1 MKKRLIVALT
11 IVSII
16 SILTCG
22 IFATISYR
30 DNYYENTRQRL
41 IQDID
46 YVSGNLLSDF
56 LETGN
61 AQELEDFSTS
71 TYIRM
76 TVVEED
82 GTVLYDS
89 LKDASE
95 LDNHRYR
102 PEIVG
107 AFNGEITSETRYSKT
122 FTDDMLYV
130 AAPYYNGD
138 DQIIGVIRLA
148 MPLNALDTA
157 VFEMINNI
165 IFVLLATIIATLLL
179 VTYFVNRELKPLEE
193 VSTFAQKIATGKF
206 GSELTM
212 IREDEI
218 GELVESLNQMS
229 RQLKTFFDEMDHK
242 NSELTSI
249 LSSMN
254 HGVIAIDDENYIVHL
269 NEAAKKLLSISNQDD
284 LSGKNILEVYRESFM
299 YDLMVKLDETGM
311 DKERFESRLN
321 DNQIIRVSVNPMI
334 ENKSEI
340 TGHIIVLE
348 DITLVKN
355 LEKMRRDFVA
365 NVSHELK
372 TPITTIKG
380 FIETIQENDIRDQ
393 ETLDR
398 FYNIIFEESNR
409 LSRLVSDIL
418 VLSQLENSQGIKKE
432 EALLNIHDEV
442 HQIFDLLG
450 IGARVKGIELLISGK
465 DDIKICFKPD
475 EFRQMMI
482 NLVDNGIKYSDP
494 NGKIEVHVDE
504 TDDHVAITVSD
515 QGYGIPKKDIDRIF
529 ERFYR
534 VDKSRSKE
542 KGGTGLGLAI
552 VKHIIINNNGT
563 IRVESQVGT
572 GTTFYLSFPR

>member
-22 IFATISYR
+22 VFAIISYR

-46 YVSGNLLSDF
+46 YVSNNLLPDF
-56 LETGN
+56 LANSN
-61 AQELEDFSTS
+61 AQELEEFSTA

-76 TVVEED
+76 TVVKAD

-107 AFNGEITSETRYSKT
+107 AFNGDITSESRYSQT
-122 FTDDMLYV
+122 FMDDMLYV
-130 AAPYYNGD
+130 AAPYLGD
-138 DQIIGVIRLA
+138 DGQITGVIRLA
-148 MPLNALDTA
+148 MPLNALDSA

-165 IFVLLATIIATLLL
+165 IFVLLATIVATLIL
-179 VTYFVNRELKPLEE
+179 VTFFVNRELKPLEE
-193 VSTFAQKIATGKF
+193 VSRFAQKIATGKF
-206 GSELTM
+206 GNELTM

-249 LSSMN
+249 LASMN

-269 NEAAKKLLSISNQDD
+269 NEAGKKLLNITNTKD
-284 LSGKNILEVYRESFM
+284 LTGKNILEVYRESFM
-299 YDLMVKLDETGM
+299 YELMVKLDETGM
-311 DKERFESRLN
+311 DKASFESRLN
-321 DNQIIRVSVNPMI
+321 ENQIIRVSVNPMI

-348 DITLVKN
+348 DITPLKN

-380 FIETIQENDIRDQ
+380 FVETIQENEITDQ
-393 ETLDR
+393 NTLNR
-398 FYNIIFEESNR
+398 FYNIISEESDR

-418 VLSQLENSQGIKKE
+418 VLSQLENSVGIKKE
-432 EALLNIHDEV
+432 QQLLNVQNEV

-450 IGARVKGIELLISGK
+450 MGARAKGIELLFSGDK
-465 DDIKICFKPD
+465 QAEIFFKPD

-482 NLVDNGIKYSDP
+482 NLVDNGIKYSEADK
-494 NGKIEVHVDE
+494 KIEVIVRE
-504 TDDHVAITVSD
+504 TEDKIEIVVKDD
-515 QGYGIPKKDIDRIF
+515 GFGIPSQDIDRIF

-552 VKHIIINNNGT
+552 VKHIIINNKGT
-563 IRVESQVGT
+563 IRVESRVGR
-572 GTTFYLSFPR
+572 GTAFYISFPR

>member
-1 MKKRLIVALT
+1 MKKRLILALT

-22 IFATISYR
+22 VFATISYR

-46 YVSGNLLSDF
+46 YVGGNLLPDF

-71 TYIRM
+71 TFIRM
-76 TVVEED
+76 TLVEED

-107 AFNGEITSETRYSKT
+107 AFAGEITSETRYSKT

-130 AAPYYNGD
+130 AAPYYNEAN
-138 DQIIGVIRLA
+138 QIIGVIRLA
-148 MPLNALDTA
+148 MPLNALDSA

-179 VTYFVNRELKPLEE
+179 VTYFVNRELKPLDE

-229 RQLKTFFDEMDHK
+229 RQLKTFFNEMDHK

-269 NEAAKKLLSISNQDD
+269 NEAAKKLLGLSSQDD

-311 DKERFESRLN
+311 DKARFESRLN
-321 DNQIIRVSVNPMI
+321 DDQIIRVSVNPMI

-380 FIETIQENDIRDQ
+380 FIETIQENEIRDQ

-418 VLSQLENSQGIKKE
+418 VLSQLENSQGIQKE
-432 EALLNIHDEV
+432 EELLNIRDEM

-450 IGARVKGIELLISGK
+450 IGAKLKEIELLFSGNENT
-465 DDIKICFKPD
+465 KILFKPD

-482 NLVDNGIKYSDP
+482 NLVDNAIKYSDP
-494 NGKIEVHVDE
+494 NGKIDVHVDE
-504 TDDHVAITVSD
+504 SDDQIAITVSD
-515 QGYGIPKKDIDRIF
+515 QGLGIPKKDIDRIF

-563 IRVESQVGT
+563 ISVESRVGT

>member
-1 MKKRLIVALT
+1 MKKRLILALT

-46 YVSGNLLSDF
+46 YVGGNLLPDF

-71 TYIRM
+71 TFIRM
-76 TVVEED
+76 TLVEED

-107 AFNGEITSETRYSKT
+107 AFAGEITSETRYSKT

-130 AAPYYNGD
+130 AAPYYNEAN
-138 DQIIGVIRLA
+138 QIIGVIRLA
-148 MPLNALDTA
+148 MPLNALDSA

-179 VTYFVNRELKPLEE
+179 VTYFVNRELKPLDE

-229 RQLKTFFDEMDHK
+229 RQLKTFFNEMDHK

-269 NEAAKKLLSISNQDD
+269 NEAAKKLLGLSSQDD

-311 DKERFESRLN
+311 DKARFESRLN
-321 DNQIIRVSVNPMI
+321 DDQIIRVSVNPMI

-380 FIETIQENDIRDQ
+380 FIETIQENEIRDQ

-418 VLSQLENSQGIKKE
+418 VLSQLENSQGIQKE
-432 EALLNIHDEV
+432 EELLNIHDEV

-450 IGARVKGIELLISGK
+450 IGAKLKEIELMFSGN
-465 DDIKICFKPD
+465 DNTKIRFKPD

-482 NLVDNGIKYSDP
+482 NLVDNAIKYSDP
-494 NGKIEVHVDE
+494 NGKIDVHVDE
-504 TDDHVAITVSD
+504 SDDQIAITVSD
-515 QGYGIPKKDIDRIF
+515 QGLGIPKKDIDRIF

-563 IRVESQVGT
+563 IRVESKVGT

>member
-1 MKKRLIVALT
+1 
-11 IVSII
+11 
-16 SILTCG
+16 
-22 IFATISYR
+22 
-30 DNYYENTRQRL
+30 
-41 IQDID
+41 
-46 YVSGNLLSDF
+46 
-56 LETGN
+56 
-61 AQELEDFSTS
+61 
-71 TYIRM
+71 
-76 TVVEED
+76 
-82 GTVLYDS
+82 
-89 LKDASE
+89 
-95 LDNHRYR
+95 
-102 PEIVG
+102 
-107 AFNGEITSETRYSKT
+107 
-122 FTDDMLYV
+122 
-130 AAPYYNGD
+130 
-138 DQIIGVIRLA
+138 
-148 MPLNALDTA
+148 
-157 VFEMINNI
+157 
-165 IFVLLATIIATLLL
+165 
-179 VTYFVNRELKPLEE
+179 VTYFVNRELKPLDE

-229 RQLKTFFDEMDHK
+229 RQLKTFFNEMDHK

-269 NEAAKKLLSISNQDD
+269 NEAAKKLLGLSSQDD

-311 DKERFESRLN
+311 DKARFESRLN
-321 DNQIIRVSVNPMI
+321 DDQIIRVSVNPMI

-380 FIETIQENDIRDQ
+380 FIETIQENEIRDQ

-418 VLSQLENSQGIKKE
+418 VLSQLENSQGIQKE
-432 EALLNIHDEV
+432 EELLNIRDEM

-450 IGARVKGIELLISGK
+450 IGAKLKDIELLFSGNENT
-465 DDIKICFKPD
+465 KIRFKPD

-494 NGKIEVHVDE
+494 NGKIDVHVDE
-504 TDDHVAITVSD
+504 SDDQIAITVSD
-515 QGYGIPKKDIDRIF
+515 QGLGIPKKDIDRIF

-563 IRVESQVGT
+563 ISVESRVGT

>member
-1 MKKRLIVALT
+1 VKKRLILALT

-22 IFATISYR
+22 TFATISYR

-46 YVSGNLLSDF
+46 YVGGNLLPDF

-71 TYIRM
+71 TFIRM
-76 TVVEED
+76 TLVEED

-107 AFNGEITSETRYSKT
+107 AFAGEITSETRYSKT

-130 AAPYYNGD
+130 AAPYYNEAN
-138 DQIIGVIRLA
+138 QIIGVIRLA
-148 MPLNALDTA
+148 MPLNALDSA

-179 VTYFVNRELKPLEE
+179 VTYFVNRELKPLDE

-229 RQLKTFFDEMDHK
+229 RQLKTFFNEMDHK

-269 NEAAKKLLSISNQDD
+269 NDAAKKLLSINSQDD

-311 DKERFESRLN
+311 DKARFESRLN

-380 FIETIQENDIRDQ
+380 FIETIQENEIRDQ

-418 VLSQLENSQGIKKE
+418 VLSQLENSQGIQKE
-432 EALLNIHDEV
+432 EELLNIHDEV

-450 IGARVKGIELLISGK
+450 IGAKLKEIELMFSGN
-465 DDIKICFKPD
+465 DNTKIRFKPD

-482 NLVDNGIKYSDP
+482 NLVDNAIKYSDP
-494 NGKIEVHVDE
+494 NGKIDVHVDE
-504 TDDHVAITVSD
+504 SDDQIAITVSD
-515 QGYGIPKKDIDRIF
+515 QGLGIPKKDIDRIF

-563 IRVESQVGT
+563 IRVESKVGT

>member
-1 MKKRLIVALT
+1 MKKRLILALT

-46 YVSGNLLSDF
+46 YVGGNLLPDF

-71 TYIRM
+71 TFIRM
-76 TVVEED
+76 TLVEED

-130 AAPYYNGD
+130 AAPYFND
-138 DQIIGVIRLA
+138 DNQIIGVIRLA

-179 VTYFVNRELKPLEE
+179 VTYFVNRELKPLDD

-229 RQLKTFFDEMDHK
+229 RQLKTFFNEMDHK

-269 NEAAKKLLSISNQDD
+269 NEAAKKLLGLSSQDD

-311 DKERFESRLN
+311 DKARFESRLN
-321 DNQIIRVSVNPMI
+321 DDQIIRVSVNPMI

-380 FIETIQENDIRDQ
+380 FIETIQENEIRDQ

-418 VLSQLENSQGIKKE
+418 VLSQLENSQGIQKE
-432 EALLNIHDEV
+432 EELLNIRDEM

-450 IGARVKGIELLISGK
+450 IGAKLKDIELLFSGNENT
-465 DDIKICFKPD
+465 KIRFKPD

-494 NGKIEVHVDE
+494 NGKIDVHVDE
-504 TDDHVAITVSD
+504 SDDQIAITVSD
-515 QGYGIPKKDIDRIF
+515 QGLGIPKKDIDRIF

-563 IRVESQVGT
+563 ISVESRVGT

>member
-1 MKKRLIVALT
+1 MKKRLILALT
-11 IVSII
+11 IVSVI

-22 IFATISYR
+22 IFAAISYR
-30 DNYYENTRQRL
+30 DNYYENTKQRL
-41 IQDID
+41 VQDID
-46 YVSGNLLSDF
+46 YVSGSLLSDF
-56 LETGN
+56 LETGKTE
-61 AQELEDFSTS
+61 ELEAFSNS

-76 TVVEED
+76 TIVERD

-95 LDNHRYR
+95 MENHQYR
-102 PEIVG
+102 PEIIG
-107 AFNGEITSETRYSKT
+107 AFSGEISSEARYSNT
-122 FTDDMLYV
+122 LLDDMLYV
-130 AAPYYNGD
+130 AAPYYNDVGE
-138 DQIIGVIRLA
+138 ISGVIRLA

-165 IFVLLATIIATLLL
+165 IFVLLATIIATLIL
-179 VTYFVNRELKPLEE
+179 VTFFVNRELRPLDE
-193 VSTFAQKIATGKF
+193 VSVFAEEIAAGQF
-206 GSELTM
+206 GNEMTM

-229 RQLKTFFDEMDHK
+229 RQLKGFFEEMDHK

-269 NEAAKKLLSISNQDD
+269 NDSGKKLLNIRDQGD
-284 LSGKNILEVYRESFM
+284 LTGKNILEVYRESFM
-299 YDLMVKLDETGM
+299 YELMVKLDETGT
-311 DKERFESRLN
+311 DKVRFESRLN
-321 DNQIIRVSVNPMI
+321 DNQVIRVSVNPMI

-348 DITLVKN
+348 DITLIKN

-380 FIETIQENDIRDQ
+380 FIETIKENDIKDQ

-418 VLSQLENSQGIKKE
+418 VLSQLENNSGFEKE
-432 EALLNIHDEV
+432 EQLLNIHDEV
-442 HQIFDLLG
+442 HQVFDLLA
-450 IGARVKGIELLISGK
+450 IGAREKQIQLELSGNANT
-465 DDIKICFKPD
+465 KIRFKPD

-482 NLVDNGIKYSDP
+482 NLVDNGIKYSEA
-494 NGKIEVHVDE
+494 NGKLEVSVDE
-504 TDDHVAITVSD
+504 SESQIEILVKD
-515 QGYGIPKKDIDRIF
+515 QGFGIPEKDIDRIF

-552 VKHIIINNNGT
+552 VKHIIINNKGT
-563 IRVESQVGT
+563 VRVESRAGK
-572 GTTFYLSFPR
+572 GTTFFISFPL

>member
-1 MKKRLIVALT
+1 VKKRLILALT

-46 YVSGNLLSDF
+46 YVGGNLLPDF

-61 AQELEDFSTS
+61 AQELEDFSTA
-71 TYIRM
+71 TFIRM
-76 TVVEED
+76 TLVEED

-107 AFNGEITSETRYSKT
+107 AFAGEITSETRYSKT

-130 AAPYYNGD
+130 AAPYYNEAN
-138 DQIIGVIRLA
+138 QIIGVIRLA
-148 MPLNALDTA
+148 MPLNALDSA

-179 VTYFVNRELKPLEE
+179 VTYFVNRELKPLDE

-229 RQLKTFFDEMDHK
+229 RQLKTFFNEMDHK

-269 NEAAKKLLSISNQDD
+269 NEAAKKLLGLSSQDD

-311 DKERFESRLN
+311 DKARFESRLN
-321 DNQIIRVSVNPMI
+321 DDQIIRVSVNPMI

-380 FIETIQENDIRDQ
+380 FIETIQENEIRDQ

-418 VLSQLENSQGIKKE
+418 VLSQLENSQGIQKE
-432 EALLNIHDEV
+432 EELLNIRDEM

-450 IGARVKGIELLISGK
+450 IGAKLKDIELLFSGNENT
-465 DDIKICFKPD
+465 KIRFKPD

-494 NGKIEVHVDE
+494 NGKIDVHVDE
-504 TDDHVAITVSD
+504 SDDQIAITVSD
-515 QGYGIPKKDIDRIF
+515 QGLGIPKKDIDRIF

-563 IRVESQVGT
+563 ISVESRVGT

>member
-1 MKKRLIVALT
+1 VKKRLILALT

-46 YVSGNLLSDF
+46 YVGGNLLPDF

-61 AQELEDFSTS
+61 AQELEDFSTA
-71 TYIRM
+71 TFIRM
-76 TVVEED
+76 TLVEED

-107 AFNGEITSETRYSKT
+107 AFAGEITSETRYSKT

-130 AAPYYNGD
+130 AAPYYNEAN
-138 DQIIGVIRLA
+138 QIIGVIRLA
-148 MPLNALDTA
+148 MPLNALDSA

-179 VTYFVNRELKPLEE
+179 VTYFVNRELKPLDE

-229 RQLKTFFDEMDHK
+229 RQLKTFFNEMDHK

-269 NEAAKKLLSISNQDD
+269 NEAAKKLLGLSSQDD
-284 LSGKNILEVYRESFM
+284 HSGKNILEVYRESFM

-311 DKERFESRLN
+311 DKARFESRLN
-321 DNQIIRVSVNPMI
+321 DDQIIRVSVNPMI

-380 FIETIQENDIRDQ
+380 FIETIQENEIRDQ

-418 VLSQLENSQGIKKE
+418 VLSQLENSQGIQKE
-432 EALLNIHDEV
+432 EELLNIRDEM

-450 IGARVKGIELLISGK
+450 IGAKLKDIELLFSGNENT
-465 DDIKICFKPD
+465 KILFKPD

-494 NGKIEVHVDE
+494 NGKIDVHVDE
-504 TDDHVAITVSD
+504 SDDQIAITVSD
-515 QGYGIPKKDIDRIF
+515 QGLGIPKKDIDRIF

-563 IRVESQVGT
+563 ISVESRVGT

>member
-1 MKKRLIVALT
+1 MKKRLILALT

-46 YVSGNLLSDF
+46 YVGGNLLPDF

-71 TYIRM
+71 TFIRM
-76 TVVEED
+76 TLVEED

-107 AFNGEITSETRYSKT
+107 AFAGEITSETRYSKT

-130 AAPYYNGD
+130 AAPYYNEAN
-138 DQIIGVIRLA
+138 QIIGVIRLA
-148 MPLNALDTA
+148 MPLNALDSA

-179 VTYFVNRELKPLEE
+179 VTYFVNRELKPLDE

-229 RQLKTFFDEMDHK
+229 RQLKTFFNEMDHK

-269 NEAAKKLLSISNQDD
+269 NEAAKKLLGLSSQDD
-284 LSGKNILEVYRESFM
+284 HSGKNILEVYRESFM

-311 DKERFESRLN
+311 DKARFESRLN
-321 DNQIIRVSVNPMI
+321 DDQIIRVSVNPMI

-380 FIETIQENDIRDQ
+380 FIETIQENEIRDQ

-418 VLSQLENSQGIKKE
+418 VLSQLENSQGIQKE
-432 EALLNIHDEV
+432 EELLNIRDEM

-450 IGARVKGIELLISGK
+450 IGAKLKDIELLFSGNENT
-465 DDIKICFKPD
+465 KILFKPD

-494 NGKIEVHVDE
+494 NGKIDVHVDE
-504 TDDHVAITVSD
+504 SDDQIAITVSD
-515 QGYGIPKKDIDRIF
+515 QGLGIPKKDIDRIF

-563 IRVESQVGT
+563 ISVESRVGT

>member
-1 MKKRLIVALT
+1 VKKRLILALT

-22 IFATISYR
+22 VFATISYR

-46 YVSGNLLSDF
+46 YVSGNLLPDF

-61 AQELEDFSTS
+61 AQELEDFSTA
-71 TYIRM
+71 TFIRM
-76 TVVEED
+76 TLVEED

-130 AAPYYNGD
+130 AAPYFND
-138 DQIIGVIRLA
+138 DNQIIGVIRLA

-179 VTYFVNRELKPLEE
+179 VTYFVNRELKPLDE

-229 RQLKTFFDEMDHK
+229 RQLKTFFNEMDHK

-269 NEAAKKLLSISNQDD
+269 NEAAKKLLGLSSQDD

-311 DKERFESRLN
+311 DKARFESRLN
-321 DNQIIRVSVNPMI
+321 DDQIIRVSVNPMI

-380 FIETIQENDIRDQ
+380 FIETIQENEIRDQ

-418 VLSQLENSQGIKKE
+418 VLSQLENSQGIQKE
-432 EALLNIHDEV
+432 EELLNIRDEM

-450 IGARVKGIELLISGK
+450 IGAKLKDIELLFSGNENT
-465 DDIKICFKPD
+465 KIRFKPD

-494 NGKIEVHVDE
+494 NGKIDVHVDE
-504 TDDHVAITVSD
+504 SDDQIAITVSD
-515 QGYGIPKKDIDRIF
+515 QGLGIPKKDIDRIF

-563 IRVESQVGT
+563 ISVESRVGT

>member
-1 MKKRLIVALT
+1 MKKRLILALT

-22 IFATISYR
+22 VFATISYR

-46 YVSGNLLSDF
+46 YVGGNLLPDF

-71 TYIRM
+71 TFIRM
-76 TVVEED
+76 TLVEED

-130 AAPYYNGD
+130 AAPYFND
-138 DQIIGVIRLA
+138 DNQIIGVIRLA

-179 VTYFVNRELKPLEE
+179 VTYFVNRELKPLDE

-229 RQLKTFFDEMDHK
+229 RQLKTFFNEMDHK

-269 NEAAKKLLSISNQDD
+269 NEAAKKLLGLSSQDD

-311 DKERFESRLN
+311 DKARFESRLN
-321 DNQIIRVSVNPMI
+321 DDQIIRVSVNPMI

-380 FIETIQENDIRDQ
+380 FIETIQENEIRDQ

-418 VLSQLENSQGIKKE
+418 VLSQLENSQGIQKE
-432 EALLNIHDEV
+432 EELLNIRDEM

-450 IGARVKGIELLISGK
+450 IGAKLKDIELLFSGNENT
-465 DDIKICFKPD
+465 KIRFKPD

-494 NGKIEVHVDE
+494 NGKIDVHVDE
-504 TDDHVAITVSD
+504 SDDQIAITVSD
-515 QGYGIPKKDIDRIF
+515 QGLGIPKKDIDRIF

-563 IRVESQVGT
+563 ISVESRVGT

>member
-1 MKKRLIVALT
+1 VKKRLILALT

-46 YVSGNLLSDF
+46 YVGGNLLPDF

-71 TYIRM
+71 TFIRM
-76 TVVEED
+76 TLVEED

-107 AFNGEITSETRYSKT
+107 AFAGEITSETRYSKT

-130 AAPYYNGD
+130 AAPYYNEAN
-138 DQIIGVIRLA
+138 QIIGVIRLA
-148 MPLNALDTA
+148 MPLNALDSA

-179 VTYFVNRELKPLEE
+179 VTYFVNRELKPLDE

-229 RQLKTFFDEMDHK
+229 RQLKTFFNEMDHK

-269 NEAAKKLLSISNQDD
+269 NEAAKKLLGLSSQDD

-311 DKERFESRLN
+311 DKARFESRLN
-321 DNQIIRVSVNPMI
+321 DDQIIRVSVNPMI

-380 FIETIQENDIRDQ
+380 FIETIQENEIRDQ

-418 VLSQLENSQGIKKE
+418 VLSQLENSQGIQKE
-432 EALLNIHDEV
+432 EELLNIRDEM

-450 IGARVKGIELLISGK
+450 IGAKLKDIELLFSGNENT
-465 DDIKICFKPD
+465 KILFKPD

-494 NGKIEVHVDE
+494 NGKIDVHVDE
-504 TDDHVAITVSD
+504 SDDQIAITVSD
-515 QGYGIPKKDIDRIF
+515 QGLGIPKKDIDRIF

-563 IRVESQVGT
+563 ISVESRVGT

>member
-1 MKKRLIVALT
+1 
-11 IVSII
+11 
-16 SILTCG
+16 
-22 IFATISYR
+22 
-30 DNYYENTRQRL
+30 
-41 IQDID
+41 
-46 YVSGNLLSDF
+46 
-56 LETGN
+56 
-61 AQELEDFSTS
+61 
-71 TYIRM
+71 
-76 TVVEED
+76 
-82 GTVLYDS
+82 VLYDS

-130 AAPYYNGD
+130 AAPYFND
-138 DQIIGVIRLA
+138 DNQIIGVIRLA

-179 VTYFVNRELKPLEE
+179 VTYFVNRELKPLDE

-229 RQLKTFFDEMDHK
+229 RQLKTFFNEMDHK

-269 NEAAKKLLSISNQDD
+269 NEAAKKLLGLSSQDD

-311 DKERFESRLN
+311 DKARFESRLN
-321 DNQIIRVSVNPMI
+321 DDQIIRVSVNPMI

-380 FIETIQENDIRDQ
+380 FIETIQENEIRDQ

-418 VLSQLENSQGIKKE
+418 VLSQLENSQGIQKE
-432 EALLNIHDEV
+432 EELLNIRDEM

-450 IGARVKGIELLISGK
+450 IGAKLKDIELLFSGNENT
-465 DDIKICFKPD
+465 KIRFKPD

-494 NGKIEVHVDE
+494 NGKIDVHVDE
-504 TDDHVAITVSD
+504 SDDQIAITVSD
-515 QGYGIPKKDIDRIF
+515 QGLGIPKKDIDRIF

-563 IRVESQVGT
+563 ISVESRVGT

>member
-1 MKKRLIVALT
+1 VKKRLILALT

-46 YVSGNLLSDF
+46 YVGGNLLPDF

-71 TYIRM
+71 TFIRM
-76 TVVEED
+76 TLVEED

-130 AAPYYNGD
+130 AAPYFND
-138 DQIIGVIRLA
+138 DNQIIGVIRLA

-179 VTYFVNRELKPLEE
+179 VTYFVNRELKPLDD

-229 RQLKTFFDEMDHK
+229 RQLKTFFNEMDHK

-269 NEAAKKLLSISNQDD
+269 NEAAKKLLGLSSQDD

-311 DKERFESRLN
+311 DKARFESRLN
-321 DNQIIRVSVNPMI
+321 DDQIIRVSVNPMI

-380 FIETIQENDIRDQ
+380 FIETIQENEIRDQ

-418 VLSQLENSQGIKKE
+418 VLSQLENSQGIQKE
-432 EALLNIHDEV
+432 EELLNIRDEM

-450 IGARVKGIELLISGK
+450 IGAKLKDIELLFSGNENT
-465 DDIKICFKPD
+465 KIRFKPD

-494 NGKIEVHVDE
+494 NGKIDVHVDE
-504 TDDHVAITVSD
+504 SDDQIAITVSD
-515 QGYGIPKKDIDRIF
+515 QGLGIPKKDIDRIF

-563 IRVESQVGT
+563 ISVESRVGT